1 MLNDAIVSRF
11 KKVYLAS
18 GYRDLRRGIDGLA
31 SIVRFQ
37 FELDLYDKNT
47 LFLFCGRR
55 NDRIKVLLWEGDGFL
70 LMYKRL
76 DNGSFRWSRSAEE
89 AMTITED
96 QYQMLMQGLEIVAR
110 NPIQE
115 VTRLPDLMQLVHN
128 AEIKKMPNMTWQWI
142 TARMVC
148 LSTDEQPETDPIEKN
163 LPVDVDNTSEEPL
176 NNSFSDVL
184 STVIM
189 PNRQKGRISDNA
201 VNLL

>member
-1 MLNDAIVSRF
+1 
-11 KKVYLAS
+11 
-18 GYRDLRRGIDGLA
+18 
-31 SIVRFQ
+31 
-37 FELDLYDKNT
+37 
-47 LFLFCGRR
+47 
-55 NDRIKVLLWEGDGFL
+55 
-70 LMYKRL
+70 
-76 DNGSFRWSRSAEE
+76 
-89 AMTITED
+89 MTITED

-110 NPIQE
+110 NSISE
-115 VTRLPDLMQLVHN
+115 VTRLPDLMQLVNN

-176 NNSFSDVL
+176 NNIFSDVL

-189 PNRQKGRISDNA
+189 PNRQKERISDNA